1 MSDTTQAPPAEPI
14 RVPSVLA
21 MMIEQLAMI
30 AWAKLGLQPDPI
42 TGKIEANMVD
52 AKLAIDSVGDLVH
65 RLQPEVDAEDKRQLD
80 NLLRD
85 LRINYVNRSGS
96 E

>member
-1 MSDTTQAPPAEPI
+1 
-14 RVPSVLA
+14 